1 MIRIQVNRQYPDTG
15 DRRAEPGQECAMR
28 HGRRCHRIG
37 LSHDEIVDALSI
49 SSFAVTTH
57 VNQAMVELN
66 AHGRA

>member
-1 MIRIQVNRQYPDTG
+1 
-15 DRRAEPGQECAMR
+15 MR

-37 LSHDEIVDALSI
+37 LSHDEIGDALSI